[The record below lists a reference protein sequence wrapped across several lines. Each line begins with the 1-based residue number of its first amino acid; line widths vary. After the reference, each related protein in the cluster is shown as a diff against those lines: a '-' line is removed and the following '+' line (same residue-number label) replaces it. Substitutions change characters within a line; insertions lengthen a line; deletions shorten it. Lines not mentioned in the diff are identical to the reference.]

1 MAGTSEDKLAFEDAL
16 DAAQFIGDLLQS
28 ARAAAQD
35 DHFEAVI
42 VVEMDMHRRNDHRRV
57 PVLQLQ

>member
-1 MAGTSEDKLAFEDAL
+1 MAGTSEDKLALEDAL
-16 DAAQFIGDLLQS
+16 DPAQFVGDLLQ
-28 ARAAAQD
+28 RPRPAAQD

-42 VVEMDMHRRNDHRRV
+42 VVEMDVHCRYDHRRM